1 MKDKMFIGG
10 FYGPEKSRE
19 EKDNEGNV
27 SYRSLDFVTNEV
39 YKKIADTGIRCIT
52 YLNSDFA
59 KEPEEVLDNLKL
71 AEKNGVQIF
80 VQDTE
85 IHEDMTDEQLF
96 ARLSNYNHYKSFAGI
111 YVVDEPSNDGYLK
124 NNIKRRIQRYY
135 GVMQLLHR
143 NNILGYM
150 NMLPWF
156 RFIGTKKAYREL
168 FESYVSFCKAPFV
181 SWDRY
186 IFDGNRTARHKLTKT
201 FFWNLDV
208 AKEYADKTGV
218 PFYSFVQAGAQ
229 WNDEKRRFESEPYH
243 PTDTQLRWNVNVALL
258 WGAKG
263 IQYFP
268 LMQPYWFAYAPD
280 GKMDYER
287 NGVIAANGEPTRW
300 YAPIQKAN
308 AWIRKIEDVLM
319 KCERTAVLA
328 KGYYPETYTGRN
340 AEGDDW
346 VKEIEVSDEQD
357 GTLVGAFDYEGK
369 KVYMVLNYNHD
380 TAQDITLTFDKKR
393 NYKLITED
401 SENEQEGKKIKL
413 SLTAGE
419 AVLLVF
425 E

>member
-1 MKDKMFIGG
+1 M
-10 FYGPEKSRE
+10 
-19 EKDNEGNV
+19 
-27 SYRSLDFVTNEV
+27 
-39 YKKIADTGIRCIT
+39 
-52 YLNSDFA
+52 
-59 KEPEEVLDNLKL
+59 
-71 AEKNGVQIF
+71 
-80 VQDTE
+80 
-85 IHEDMTDEQLF
+85 
-96 ARLSNYNHYKSFAGI
+96 
-111 YVVDEPSNDGYLK
+111 
-124 NNIKRRIQRYY
+124 
-135 GVMQLLHR
+135 
-143 NNILGYM
+143 
-150 NMLPWF
+150 
-156 RFIGTKKAYREL
+156 
-168 FESYVSFCKAPFV
+168 
-181 SWDRY
+181 
-186 IFDGNRTARHKLTKT
+186 
-201 FFWNLDV
+201 
-208 AKEYADKTGV
+208 
-218 PFYSFVQAGAQ
+218 
-229 WNDEKRRFESEPYH
+229 
-243 PTDTQLRWNVNVALL
+243 NVALL

-287 NGVIAANGEPTRW
+287 NGVIAANGQPTRW

-308 AWIRKIEDVLM
+308 TWIRKIEDILM